1 MPTYAYTVKT
11 HDGQVIQNVVQAA
24 SRQEALTAIQ
34 AQAPGVV
41 IRVEERR
48 ALEFAARPPPLPG
61 AAPAALRRGR
71 GGRVRQAE
79 LAIFFRQMAISVNAG
94 VPLRESLES
103 VAEDLEHAAFRRI
116 LQRVAQG
123 LHEGRSFSEALAA
136 EPATFPALCVALV
149 RTAEEAGSMG
159 KTLEQMAASLEKS
172 EALARKIRSITAYP
186 IFVSVFFVLVLT
198 VMTLFI
204 LPKFQDVFG
213 GHDAALPL
221 LTRVVFNT
229 NRFIVRHIVWVA
241 LALGGLVAGGVV
253 YVRTPAGR
261 MALDRFLLRLPWFG
275 VAVRKVALA
284 RFCKNLA
291 VMIRG
296 GVPIASA
303 MEITAAVAG
312 NKVIEAAIHR
322 SRERVLYGS
331 DIAGSLGREDV
342 FPRLLVRM
350 VGIGEASGRLPEVMD
365 RVADGYE
372 SEVEGAV
379 MVATAL
385 FEPIVIAFFGMIVL
399 VFVLAIYLP
408 VFTMATHMQ

>member
-11 HDGQVIQNVVQAA
+11 HDGQVIQSVVQAA
-24 SRQEALTAIQ
+24 SRQEALAAVQ
-34 AQAPGVV
+34 AQAVGVV
-41 IRVEERR
+41 IRLEERR
-48 ALEFAARPPPLPG
+48 GFDFVARAAPPPLPG
-61 AAPAALRRGR
+61 PLPRGR

-94 VPLRESLES
+94 VPLRESLEA
-103 VAEDLEHAAFRRI
+103 VAEDLEHVAFRRV
-116 LQRVAQG
+116 LQRVARG
-123 LHEGRSFSEALAA
+123 LHEGRSFSEALAD
-136 EPATFPALCVALV
+136 EPQTFPALCVALV

-186 IFVSVFFVLVLT
+186 IFVSAFFVVVLT

-213 GHDAALPL
+213 GQNAALPL

-229 NRFIVRHIVWVA
+229 NRFIVGHILWVL
-241 LALGGLVAGGVV
+241 LAVGALVAAGVV
-253 YVRTPAGR
+253 YVRTPGGR
-261 MALDRFLLRLPWFG
+261 MALDRLLLGLPWIG

-312 NKVIEAAIHR
+312 NKMIEAALR
-322 SRERVLYGS
+322 RTRERVLYGS
-331 DIAGSLGREDV
+331 DIAGSLGQEEV

-350 VGIGEASGRLPEVMD
+350 VGIGEASGRLPEVLD

-385 FEPIVIAFFGMIVL
+385 FEPIVIAFFGVVVL
-399 VFVLAIYLP
+399 VFVMAIYLP